1 MKSVVIMATCLI
13 SIQVR
18 DNIDP
23 IEQLMGNYKQI
34 ILYLFTLNEILAQK
48 VSIQMDILT
57 TMQCIAMVYVDYGCW
72 TLPTLTLSIVTSCC
86 SCREI
91 QAKGSLQKILCQTEG

>member
-1 MKSVVIMATCLI
+1 MATCLI

-57 TMQCIAMVYVDYGCW
+57 TMQCIAMVYVDFFF
-72 TLPTLTLSIVTSCC
+72 IVHTV
-86 SCREI
+86 RLGHVW
-91 QAKGSLQKILCQTEG
+91 ALM